1 MLFVK
6 KKIHIVLRSDQ
17 HIFAKMPGGG
27 GALPGKQ
34 CTDA

>member
-1 MLFVK
+1 MLTFSMLSNMVK
-6 KKIHIVLRSDQ
+6 LI
-17 HIFAKMPGGG
+17 PEGG